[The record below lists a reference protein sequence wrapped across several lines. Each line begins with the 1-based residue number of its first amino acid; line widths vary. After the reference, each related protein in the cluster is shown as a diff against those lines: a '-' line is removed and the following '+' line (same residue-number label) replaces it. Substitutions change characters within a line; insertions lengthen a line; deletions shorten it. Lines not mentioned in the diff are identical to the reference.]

1 MQKEFVEKMSSQDE
15 KTTNKSKEEDESISF
30 IVEKPFEDDINT
42 IFFTGDVS
50 EESANRLIIELVECS
65 RLAAD
70 KEDAEDIKIYLNTE
84 GGSAYEMFAIYD
96 IMQKVKSSVDIS
108 VIGIGKVMSAG
119 VLLLAAGTRG
129 KRKIGKHS
137 RVMIHNV
144 VTGQSGAIH
153 TVEHELKEVKRIQ
166 DMYIECLT
174 KNSDLTTQEIKRL
187 LRKNENIYISAEQAV
202 EYGIAD
208 EIL

>member
-1 MQKEFVEKMSSQDE
+1 MSSQDE

-65 RLAAD
+65 RIAAA

>member
-1 MQKEFVEKMSSQDE
+1 MSSQDE
-15 KTTNKSKEEDESISF
+15 KTTSNSKEENESISF

-42 IFFTGDVS
+42 IFFTGDVT

-65 RLAAD
+65 RIAED

-96 IMQKVKSSVDIS
+96 IMQKVKSSMGIS
-108 VIGIGKVMSAG
+108 VIGIGKIMSAG
-119 VLLLAAGTRG
+119 VLLLAAGTKG

-166 DMYIECLT
+166 KMYIECLAE
-174 KNSDLTTQEIKRL
+174 NSDLTTQEIRRL
-187 LRKNENIYISAEQAV
+187 LKKNENVYISAEQAV

>member
-1 MQKEFVEKMSSQDE
+1 MSSQDE

>member
-1 MQKEFVEKMSSQDE
+1 MLNQDE
-15 KTTNKSKEEDESISF
+15 KTTNNSKEDESISF

-42 IFFTGDVS
+42 IFFTGDVT

-65 RLAAD
+65 RIAED

-96 IMQKVKSSVDIS
+96 IMQKVKSSMGVS
-108 VIGIGKVMSAG
+108 VIGIGKIMSAG
-119 VLLLAAGTRG
+119 VLLLAAGTKG

-166 DMYIECLT
+166 KMYIECLAE
-174 KNSDLTTQEIKRL
+174 NSDLTIQEIRRL
-187 LRKNENIYISAEQAV
+187 LKKNENVYISAEQAV

>member
-1 MQKEFVEKMSSQDE
+1 MSSQDE

-65 RLAAD
+65 RIAAA

-96 IMQKVKSSVDIS
+96 IMQKVKASVDIS
-108 VIGIGKVMSAG
+108 VIGIGKIMSAG

-137 RVMIHNV
+137 RVMMHNV

-153 TVEHELKEVKRIQ
+153 TVEHELREVKKIQ
-166 DMYIECLT
+166 KMYIECLAE
-174 KNSDLTTQEIKRL
+174 NSDLTTQEIRRL
-187 LRKNENIYISAEQAV
+187 LKKNENVYLSAEQAV